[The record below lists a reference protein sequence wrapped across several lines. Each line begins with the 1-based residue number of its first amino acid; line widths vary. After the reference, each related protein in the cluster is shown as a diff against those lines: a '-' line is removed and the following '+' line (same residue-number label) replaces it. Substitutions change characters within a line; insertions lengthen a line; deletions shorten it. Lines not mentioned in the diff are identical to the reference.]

1 MLQSRPACRRLSE
14 QDGSGR
20 RVVCHQ
26 RCSGSLRSRS
36 PAGISRLRSGRRS
49 RCFACRATL
58 YGRSLAGSRG
68 RPRRSPGSCGA
79 TPPHEAAAWS
89 IARDNSALA
98 RRADCSSS
106 QAGKAC
112 AQGGIANL
120 CGGTAGWHR
129 RRSGR
134 GSCSRPGGVLE
145 RPAAGTAPG
154 SAVGK
159 RLEPRVDCPALA
171 GRLPG

>member
-1 MLQSRPACRRLSE
+1 MLQSRPAYRRLSE
-14 QDGSGR
+14 QDGSGK

-36 PAGISRLRSGRRS
+36 AAGISRLRSGRRS
-49 RCFACRATL
+49 RCFACRATV

-89 IARDNSALA
+89 IARQQRNGTPSELLVVPSRQSLRA
-98 RRADCSSS
+98 RRHCEPMWR
-106 QAGKAC
+106 
-112 AQGGIANL
+112 N
-120 CGGTAGWHR
+120 GWHR

-145 RPAAGTAPG
+145 RPAAWTAPG
-154 SAVGK
+154 PAVGK
-159 RLEPRVDCPALA
+159 RLEPGADCPALA